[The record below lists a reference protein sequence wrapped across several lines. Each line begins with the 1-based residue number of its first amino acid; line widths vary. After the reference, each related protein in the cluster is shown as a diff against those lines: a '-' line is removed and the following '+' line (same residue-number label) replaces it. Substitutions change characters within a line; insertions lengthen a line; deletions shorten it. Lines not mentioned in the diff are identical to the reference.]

1 MSKIKLEMKKNIIML
16 LVAML
21 FVGANYAYSQ
31 QKNEVLLEGVVIDEY
46 KMVVPYAA
54 IGIPSKYMGTAS
66 NDEGG
71 FQLSL
76 AKSNLQDSLEI
87 SSIGYKTYKI
97 KVQDYLDKK
106 VKSIVLKEDIVS
118 LSEVKLLNPSAYVK
132 NAVKKVKYNTLSSKH
147 QLNMIYRR
155 SSVEDGKTRFMVEH
169 YLKILDYG
177 PTVPSFDEMEIAE
190 QRKSADY
197 RFVNKKQPVHTVIV
211 MAQID
216 PIRQGFSLKD
226 YDWSKTGDTSYDGED
241 IVIILGKEKDNPKK
255 FIRLYIGI
263 DTYGIYKMELS
274 RLNSLFLYKKDI
286 NGKLVLSYHNRDPS
300 FQGTI
305 SEQKRKLL
313 KLKTTKV
320 KCAYRHE
327 AIVLSVISDRNKFDI
342 ENINS
347 KRSDMGDFDIKY
359 NPTFW
364 DTINLPP
371 ETAFYKKSVNDLESI
386 YGVPIE
392 TQFNAVNK

>member
-1 MSKIKLEMKKNIIML
+1 ML

>member
-1 MSKIKLEMKKNIIML
+1 MKKNIIML

>member
-1 MSKIKLEMKKNIIML
+1 MIKLKTTFLIVIGFMLISANSSYAQEKK
-16 LVAML
+16 
-21 FVGANYAYSQ
+21 
-31 QKNEVLLEGVVIDEY
+31 EVFLEGVIMDEY
-46 KMVVPYAA
+46 NMNVPYAA
-54 IGIPSKYMGTAS
+54 VGIPKKYVGTAS

-97 KVQDYLDKK
+97 KVQDYLDQKE
-106 VKSIVLKEDIVS
+106 KSIVLKEDIVS

-132 NAVKKVKYNTLSSKH
+132 NAVKKVKSNTLSSKH

-226 YDWSKTGDTSYDGED
+226 YNWSKTGDTSYDGED
-241 IVIILGKEKDNPKK
+241 IVIIEGRKKDKK
-255 FIRLYIGI
+255 MDFIRLYIGI

-286 NGKLVLSYHNRDPS
+286 NGKLVLSYHNRNPS
-300 FQGTI
+300 IQGTI

-327 AIVLSVISDRNKFDI
+327 AIVLSVISDRKKFDI
-342 ENINS
+342 KNINS

>member
-1 MSKIKLEMKKNIIML
+1 
-16 LVAML
+16 ML

>member
-1 MSKIKLEMKKNIIML
+1 MNKFKIKYLML
-16 LVAML
+16 VGLVLISVSAS
-21 FVGANYAYSQ
+21 YAQ
-31 QKNEVLLEGVVIDEY
+31 ETKDIFLEGVIMDEY
-46 KMVVPYAA
+46 NMTVPYAA
-54 IGIPSKYMGTAS
+54 IGIPKKYLGTSS
-66 NDEGG
+66 NDDGG

-76 AKSNLQDSLEI
+76 FKSNLQDSLEV
-87 SSIGYKTYKI
+87 SSIGYKTFKI
-97 KVQDYLDKK
+97 KVQDYLNQQEK
-106 VKSIVLKEDIVS
+106 VIVIAEDIVS
-118 LSEVKLLNPSAYVK
+118 LSEVKLLSPSAYVK
-132 NAVKKVKYNTLSSKH
+132 NAVKKVKSNTLSSKH

-155 SSVEDGKTRFMVEH
+155 SSVEAGKTRFMVEH
-169 YLKILDYG
+169 YLKIIDYG
-177 PTVPSFDEMEIAE
+177 PTVPSFDEIEIAE

-197 RFVNKKQPVHTVIV
+197 RFVNRKQPVHTVIV

-241 IVIILGKEKDNPKK
+241 IVIIEGRKKDKK
-255 FIRLYIGI
+255 KDFIRLYIGI
-263 DTYGIYKMELS
+263 DTYGIYKMELA
-274 RLNSLFLYKKDI
+274 RLNALFIYKKDL
-286 NGKLVLSYHNRDPS
+286 NGKLVLSYHNRDPF

-313 KLKTTKV
+313 NLKTTKV

-327 AIVLSVISDRNKFDI
+327 AIVLSVIFDKKKFDI

-347 KRSDMGDFDIKY
+347 ERRDMGDFDINY

-371 ETAFYKKSVNDLESI
+371 ETAFYKKSVKDLESI
-386 YGVPIE
+386 YGVPLE
-392 TQFNAVNK
+392 TQFNAVNQ

>member
-1 MSKIKLEMKKNIIML
+1 MSKIKLEMNKNIIML

-21 FVGANYAYSQ
+21 FVGVNYAYSQ
-31 QKNEVLLEGVVIDEY
+31 QKNEVLLQGVIIDEY

-54 IGIPSKYMGTAS
+54 IGIPSKYVGTAS

-76 AKSNLQDSLEI
+76 AKSNLQDSLEV

-97 KVQDYLDKK
+97 KVQDYLDQKE
-106 VKSIVLKEDIVS
+106 KSIVLKEDIVS
-118 LSEVKLLNPSAYVK
+118 LSEVKLLSPSGYVK
-132 NAVKKVKYNTLSSKH
+132 NAVKKVKSNTLSSKH

-177 PTVPSFDEMEIAE
+177 PTVPSFDEIEIAE

-241 IVIILGKEKDNPKK
+241 IVIIEGRKKDKK
-255 FIRLYIGI
+255 KDFIRLYIGI

-327 AIVLSVISDRNKFDI
+327 AIVLSVISDRKKFDI
-342 ENINS
+342 KNINS